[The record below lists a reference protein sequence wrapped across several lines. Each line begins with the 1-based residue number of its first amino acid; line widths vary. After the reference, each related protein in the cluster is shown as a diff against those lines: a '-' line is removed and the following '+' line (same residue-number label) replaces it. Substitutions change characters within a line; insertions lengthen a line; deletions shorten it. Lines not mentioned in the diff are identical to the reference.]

1 MWIESLFSHP
11 KPIIGMVHLDSLPGT
26 AGYDTTSG
34 LRKVIDLAKSD
45 YENLVSGGIDGVI
58 FCNENDKP
66 YAKNIGKEAVAAMT
80 AVVLSVVPG
89 GSAIPFGI
97 DMQWDPFASLAVA
110 GATGAGFIRG
120 ITCGTFCGDLG
131 FLTPDTDGIIKYRH
145 ELGADHV
152 RIITNLMPEFSHSMD
167 PRPASLIAQT
177 VIKSSLVDAICVSGI
192 MAGQAAPYEQLREI
206 KEAVG
211 QFPVVANTGVS
222 FETVTSILEI
232 ADACIVASC
241 LKEKGALGC
250 RIDKERVKRL
260 ITLTGRDKK
269 NGTY

>member
-1 MWIESLFSHP
+1 MWIDSLFNRP
-11 KPIIGMVHLDSLPGT
+11 KPIIGMVHLDCLPGT
-26 AGYDTTSG
+26 AGYDAAAG
-34 LRKVIDLAKSD
+34 LGKVIDNAKAD
-45 YENLVSGGIDGVI
+45 YENLVSGGIGGVI

-66 YAKNIGKEAVAAMT
+66 YLINLGKEAVAAMT

-89 GSAIPFGI
+89 DPAVPFGI

-110 GATGAGFIRG
+110 AATGANFIRG

-131 FLTPDTDGIIKYRH
+131 FLTPDTAGIIKYRRDI
-145 ELGADHV
+145 GAGHV

-167 PRPASLIAQT
+167 PRPASLVAQT
-177 VIKSSLVDAICVSGI
+177 VIKSAAVDAIAVSGV

-206 KEAVG
+206 KGATG

-222 FETVTSILEI
+222 FDTVASILEI
-232 ADACIVASC
+232 ADACVVATC
-241 LKEKGALGC
+241 LKENGVSEC

-260 ITLTGRDKK
+260 IALA
-269 NGTY
+269 